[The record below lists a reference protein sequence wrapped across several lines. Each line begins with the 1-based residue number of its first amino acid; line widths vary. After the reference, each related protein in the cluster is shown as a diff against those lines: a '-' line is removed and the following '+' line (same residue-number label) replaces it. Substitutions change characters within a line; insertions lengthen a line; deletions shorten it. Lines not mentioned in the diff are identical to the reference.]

1 MSVVTNMVN
10 RGGENHAT
18 YKGHRCISKVTTMV
32 NILVVFLYL
41 PMWLIITQPIKDI
54 GVFLK

>member
-32 NILVVFLYL
+32 NILVVQMLLAL
-41 PMWLIITQPIKDI
+41 PVCVSEPAKST
-54 GVFLK
+54 G